1 MWVNPVN
8 FRLREFTGE
17 GVRAAAEFQVHWAC
31 GGKAATE
38 AYFDLPAVRE
48 AIHVARVPLR
58 EWTMETDLNYTCSG
72 DDEAAS
78 RRNFSDC
85 PIKDYRPIIKSLPG
99 LALAL

>member
-1 MWVNPVN
+1 MN

-48 AIHVARVPLR
+48 AIHVA
-58 EWTMETDLNYTCSG
+58 G
-72 DDEAAS
+72 AAVGQAA
-78 RRNFSDC
+78 
-85 PIKDYRPIIKSLPG
+85 I
-99 LALAL
+99 